1 MRLPDTTGSVGP
13 EIVAGLH
20 QRASGGTFGKQLQG
34 GRRFRNRPR
43 GVYLLPFAERDSILT
58 EAANKGVDLAIIVQL
73 TERNS
78 PRGPSDT
85 SMVVRVFNVQT
96 GKNVWSSKAL
106 SANQARAAIE
116 SGRDDP
122 LADLVQDT
130 MEHVDEY
137 KLEPIPAFDAEQL
150 QQRGAVLTEEVPVRP
165 QMPVAEVRY
174 YQVKK
179 LLDRDQAFAWYE
191 KLVGT
196 ELATTLAD
204 GTADEREQVVRRWAY

>member
-1 MRLPDTTGSVGP
+1 
-13 EIVAGLH
+13 
-20 QRASGGTFGKQLQG
+20 
-34 GRRFRNRPR
+34 
-43 GVYLLPFAERDSILT
+43 
-58 EAANKGVDLAIIVQL
+58 
-73 TERNS
+73 
-78 PRGPSDT
+78 
-85 SMVVRVFNVQT
+85 
-96 GKNVWSSKAL
+96 
-106 SANQARAAIE
+106 
-116 SGRDDP
+116 
-122 LADLVQDT
+122 